1 MMQVKKYVAGSFGEA
16 LLKAKN
22 ELGSEA
28 MIVESK
34 KIYSG
39 GIFGFFRRQM
49 TELTVAIDDDK
60 IRPGQLVRPAE
71 RMAEKAAEKTAG
83 HLANLEREMSTLRTS
98 LTRLAERGVAPNVG
112 AMLRGAGRR
121 VYEDL
126 VSRGVD
132 ETAAVEIAQKLG
144 SDETVSEEAL
154 RRELTRMIGPG
165 TPITVHPGQ
174 RKIVAL
180 IGPTGVG
187 KTTTLAKLAAQFT
200 LERGLRVGLIT
211 SDTFRIAAI
220 QQLKT
225 YADILGVPLYSVD
238 TPADAARAI
247 ADTMYCD
254 LVLVDTGGRNHRDA
268 QRMKELRELL
278 TVLRPDETHLVFS
291 LTANP
296 KDAFEALDAYLPM
309 GVNRLTFTK
318 LDEASSPGLLLNLRM
333 RCNQPVGYLTHG
345 QSVPDD
351 LLPADRAD
359 FSKILLGA

>member
-1 MMQVKKYVAGSFGEA
+1 MMQVKKYVAPSFGEA

-34 KIYSG
+34 KVWSG

-49 TELTVAIDDDK
+49 TELTVAIDDEK
-60 IRPGQLVRPAE
+60 IRPGVLVRPGE
-71 RMAEKAAEKTAG
+71 RAAEKSAEKTAG
-83 HLANLEREMSTLRTS
+83 HLANLEKEMGTLRTA
-98 LTRLAERGVAPNVG
+98 LTRLAERGMAPNAG
-112 AMLRGAGRR
+112 ALLKGLGRK
-121 VYEDL
+121 VFDDL
-126 VSRGVD
+126 VARGVNED
-132 ETAAVEIAQKLG
+132 AALDIGQKL
-144 SDETVSEEAL
+144 SAEAEGNNEAV
-154 RRELTRMIGPG
+154 RRELHRLIGPG
-165 TPITVHPGQ
+165 TPISVLPGQ
-174 RKIVAL
+174 RKVVAL

-200 LERGLRVGLIT
+200 LERGLRVGLVT

-220 QQLKT
+220 EQLKT
-225 YADILGVPLYSVD
+225 YADILGVPLYAVD
-238 TPADAARAI
+238 TPADAAHAMRETA
-247 ADTMYCD
+247 ACD

-268 QRMKELRELL
+268 QRMQELRDLL
-278 TVLRPDETHLVFS
+278 AVLRPDETHLVFS

-318 LDEASSPGLLLNLRM
+318 LDEASSPGLLLNVRM

-359 FSKILLGA
+359 FTKILLGA

>member
-1 MMQVKKYVAGSFGEA
+1 MMQVKKYVAASFGEA

-34 KIYSG
+34 KVWSG
-39 GIFGFFRRQM
+39 GIFGFFRRQL
-49 TELTVAIDDDK
+49 TELTVAIDDEK
-60 IRPGQLVRPAE
+60 IRPGVLVRPGE
-71 RMAEKAAEKTAG
+71 RAAEKAADKTAG
-83 HLANLEREMSTLRTS
+83 HLANLEKEMGTLRTA
-98 LTRLAERGVAPNVG
+98 LTRLAERGMAPNAG
-112 AMLRGAGRR
+112 ALLKGTGRR
-121 VYEDL
+121 VFDEL
-126 VSRGVD
+126 VARG
-132 ETAAVEIAQKLG
+132 
-144 SDETVSEEAL
+144 VSEEAAL
-154 RRELTRMIGPG
+154 EIGQRLMHEGTDDDIRRELARLIGPG
-165 TPITVHPGQ
+165 TPISVIPGQ
-174 RKIVAL
+174 RKVVAL

-200 LERGLRVGLIT
+200 LERGLRVGLVT

-220 QQLKT
+220 EQLKT
-225 YADILGVPLYSVD
+225 YADILGVPLFAVD
-238 TPADAARAI
+238 TPADAAHAMRETA
-247 ADTMYCD
+247 ACD

-268 QRMKELRELL
+268 QRMQELRDLL
-278 TVLRPDETHLVFS
+278 AVLRPDETHLVFS

-359 FSKILLGA
+359 FTKILLGA